1 MFTHFNF
8 WYVIAPLGA
17 IVTAL
22 VGYNRSHRYGKHYVR
37 LEWHNVWL
45 NKTLAVFFAILVCVL
60 IFIESHLGMVEL
72 FMVRAS
78 DDLSF
83 FFGAVAVAC
92 APIMVSALYGVGLF
106 YLARRCARIGAKKV
120 YRCPIHRRLTVN
132 GRERLIIKASDL
144 AKILI
149 EALVDDPKRR
159 RLLKTEIDR
168 QSKLVSFAQHNTKAE
183 ETPATKLVEFPAHSA
198 SSGKLV
204 EFEFCDASGVWHK
217 ITAPANCAATLQ
229 ASIISYKRAL
239 NNAWKVVQLSASEA
253 QVIPGLPEYEHTSLA
268 AQKPTAM
275 EQLQAALEGLSPEDR
290 QLVEEAVAMRPGLFE
305 KVDNDDAY
313 LRIQLV
319 GKGEQR
325 HVRIGGISYS
335 SS

>member
-1 MFTHFNF
+1 M
-8 WYVIAPLGA
+8 
-17 IVTAL
+17 
-22 VGYNRSHRYGKHYVR
+22 
-37 LEWHNVWL
+37 
-45 NKTLAVFFAILVCVL
+45 
-60 IFIESHLGMVEL
+60 
-72 FMVRAS
+72 
-78 DDLSF
+78 
-83 FFGAVAVAC
+83 
-92 APIMVSALYGVGLF
+92 
-106 YLARRCARIGAKKV
+106 
-120 YRCPIHRRLTVN
+120 
-132 GRERLIIKASDL
+132 
-144 AKILI
+144 
-149 EALVDDPKRR
+149 DDPKQR

-168 QSKLVSFAQHNTKAE
+168 QSKLASFTQHNTKTE
-183 ETPATKLVEFPAHSA
+183 ETPATKLVEFPARSV
-198 SSGKLV
+198 SSDKLV
-204 EFEFCDASGVWHK
+204 EFEFCDVSGVWHK

-275 EQLQAALEGLSPEDR
+275 EQLRAALEGLSPEDR

-305 KVDNDDAY
+305 KVDTNDAH

-325 HVRIGGISYS
+325 HVRIGSISYS